1 MRSWVRYRA
10 DGIDGH
16 RAAVAAEVTMEH
28 TTTRR
33 HRCAPTSR
41 SDSGE
46 PPIRCARAVTTTVT
60 TIAVIIAGIIAVSI
74 GVIAVSTAVD
84 TSQALANTGGELS
97 PDRIETW
104 VATEPGGGIAPV
116 GPNCGP
122 WKLLIRN
129 EDSPAYD
136 TVLDSR
142 VHPDGIVARLHHRRC
157 DSRYQFAWI
166 RDETPESLASTV
178 LSELSDQRSRALP
191 TPKLRL
197 SPARLAVVN
206 LETWLAVAEIGEIS
220 ISAAVPGL
228 SMTVAAYVESTVF
241 DITTASGTTESST
254 ITIECAGTGVI
265 WERSMTNDIE
275 HCGHTFLVAPDGPAV
290 VSASMIW
297 AGRWR
302 SSTGASGDL
311 GTIRGRA
318 SQTSLPVVEIVTV
331 GRR

>member
-1 MRSWVRYRA
+1 MGY
-10 DGIDGH
+10 
-16 RAAVAAEVTMEH
+16 
-28 TTTRR
+28 TTTRH
-33 HRCAPTSR
+33 HRCAPPGR
-41 SDSGE
+41 PDSDE
-46 PPIRCARAVTTTVT
+46 HPIRFTRAAT
-60 TIAVIIAGIIAVSI
+60 TIAVAIAVVVAVSI
-74 GVIAVSTAVD
+74 GLIAVSTAVD
-84 TSQALANTGGELS
+84 RSLVLADAGGELS

-104 VATEPGGGIAPV
+104 VATEPGGGIAPA

-122 WKLLIRN
+122 WTLLIRN

-142 VHPDGIVARLHHRRC
+142 VHPDGIVARLHYRRC
-157 DSRYQFAWI
+157 ASRYQFAWI
-166 RDETPESLASTV
+166 RDETPESLANTV

-191 TPKLRL
+191 VPELRL

-228 SMTVAAYVESTVF
+228 SMTVTAYVETTVF
-241 DITTASGTTESST
+241 DITTASGETESST
-254 ITIECAGTGVI
+254 ITIECTRTGVI
-265 WERSMTNDIE
+265 WERSITGEIE
-275 HCGHTFLVAPDGPAV
+275 HCGHTFLVTPDGPAV
-290 VSASMIW
+290 VSASLIW

-302 SSTGASGDL
+302 ASTGAAGDL

-318 SQTSLPVVEIVTV
+318 SQLSLPVVEIVTV